1 MNRVDFV
8 GERGWVGSVRCLTHP
23 PTTTHHKANNHALDY
38 SEQGLLDTLDHLKA
52 GGIQLTG
59 AGRNVEEARRP
70 VILSHHGVKIGI
82 IGFTDHPAEFA
93 ATNNRPGVAYAD
105 LVRRDSGAG
114 EGCRP
119 LTCSSI
125 GHPLTQKEGGGGS
138 VPQWVGEEI
147 RRLKDEDYC
156 DVVIVSPHWGPNM
169 QV

>member
-1 MNRVDFV
+1 M
-8 GERGWVGSVRCLTHP
+8 RCLTHP
-23 PTTTHHKANNHALDY
+23 PTTTTHHKANNHALDY

-105 LVRRDSGAG
+105 LVRPVGCWGGMPSTYLLAHRLVTHSHKRRRAAEAACRSGSA
-114 EGCRP
+114 R
-119 LTCSSI
+119 
-125 GHPLTQKEGGGGS
+125 KFGGS
-138 VPQWVGEEI
+138 RTRTTATW
-147 RRLKDEDYC
+147 
-156 DVVIVSPHWGPNM
+156 
-169 QV
+169 